1 MKRQALPADNSMTG
15 KVMLLVLLVTSE
27 RHKLVTGLA
36 EVGVHKQPC
45 YMHGPSWQSF
55 MVVLLTGCARALL

>member
-1 MKRQALPADNSMTG
+1 MTG

-27 RHKLVTGLA
+27 RHKLVKGLA